1 MRSPCARETFLC
13 DIPNRERM
21 SQDDRKV
28 GLLAELTLLRERL
41 DKLKK
46 ENEDLRAITE
56 QIGLENEDLKREVRE
71 MLEQTQ
77 ELRGLI

>member
-1 MRSPCARETFLC
+1 MSRE
-13 DIPNRERM
+13 
-21 SQDDRKV
+21 DRR
-28 GLLAELTLLRERL
+28 AELLSELTILRERL

-46 ENEDLRAITE
+46 ENEDLQAITE

>member
-1 MRSPCARETFLC
+1 MRSPCARETVLC
-13 DIPNRERM
+13 DIPYRERM
-21 SQDDRKV
+21 SQDDRRSE
-28 GLLAELTLLRERL
+28 LLAELARLRERL
-41 DKLKK
+41 DTLKK
-46 ENEDLRAITE
+46 ENEDLRAIAE

>member
-1 MRSPCARETFLC
+1 
-13 DIPNRERM
+13 M

>member
-1 MRSPCARETFLC
+1 
-13 DIPNRERM
+13 M
-21 SQDDRKV
+21 SQGDRKAE
-28 GLLAELTLLRERL
+28 LLSELTLLRERL

-46 ENEDLRAITE
+46 EKEDLQAITE

>member
-1 MRSPCARETFLC
+1 MRSPCARETVLC
-13 DIPNRERM
+13 NPSNRERM
-21 SQDDRKV
+21 PQDDRKA
-28 GLLAELTLLRERL
+28 GLLSELARLRERL

>member
-1 MRSPCARETFLC
+1 
-13 DIPNRERM
+13 M
-21 SQDDRKV
+21 SQEDRRAE
-28 GLLAELTLLRERL
+28 LLSELTLLRKRL

-46 ENEDLRAITE
+46 EKEDLQAITE

>member
-1 MRSPCARETFLC
+1 MRSPCARETVLC
-13 DIPNRERM
+13 NIPNRERM
-21 SQDDRKV
+21 SQDDRRSE
-28 GLLAELTLLRERL
+28 LLSELARLRERL

-46 ENEDLRAITE
+46 ENEDLRAIAE